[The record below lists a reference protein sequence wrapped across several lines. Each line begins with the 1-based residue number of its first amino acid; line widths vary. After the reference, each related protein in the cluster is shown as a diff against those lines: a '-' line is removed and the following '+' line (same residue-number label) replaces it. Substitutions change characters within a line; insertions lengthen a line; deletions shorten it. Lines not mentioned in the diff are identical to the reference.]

1 MKFSKYK
8 VDKMFR
14 LAYKLAFETKTKNKK
29 WDDIFP
35 LWHCCAT
42 CGHKRAQFYLAT
54 CYDHGYGTDKNIEL
68 AFKWFLKAAKQGH
81 MESQYN
87 IGFFYA
93 NGEYVKQ
100 DYKKT
105 VYWYSLSASQGDT
118 EAQRDLGF
126 SYFRDMV

>member
-14 LAYKLAFETKTKNKK
+14 LAYKLAFETKTKSKN

-35 LWHCCAT
+35 LWYCCAT
-42 CGHKRAQFYLAT
+42 WGHKRAQFYLAT
-54 CYDHGYGTDKNIEL
+54 CYDHGNGTDKNIEL
-68 AFKWFLKAAKQGH
+68 AYKWFLKAAKQGH

-93 NGEYVKQ
+93 HGDYVKQ
-100 DYKKT
+100 AIKK
-105 VYWYSLSASQGDT
+105 
-118 EAQRDLGF
+118 GF
-126 SYFRDMV
+126 IGILYLHLRVTQKHKEI